1 MPLKIDT
8 EERREVKVGNQ
19 ERKTG
24 NCLGN
29 QAQRERESERE
40 RECETERLRGKGD
53 PRKVV

>member
-29 QAQRERESERE
+29 QAQRERERERE